1 MTELGAPHRETAQ
14 APLCQFG
21 RGLRVRS
28 QALAVC
34 GKIACLEETRDT
46 DDVYR
51 FGPLGSVIPY
61 SCVFGGSVY
70 EQVTKYQPALSSPGK
85 IPSPLFVGMVLLL
98 YLKGIPHVP
107 FPFQTGLFFS
117 LWTEIGMVA
126 VRMTLRWDSPH
137 LPPLPAET
145 GATWDRGCLLLTRPV
160 SDRSQ
165 IGHSCPLCVSSAI
178 CMITLLFVASCL

>member
-1 MTELGAPHRETAQ
+1 M
-14 APLCQFG
+14 
-21 RGLRVRS
+21 
-28 QALAVC
+28 
-34 GKIACLEETRDT
+34 
-46 DDVYR
+46 
-51 FGPLGSVIPY
+51 
-61 SCVFGGSVY
+61 Y

-145 GATWDRGCLLLTRPV
+145 GATWDRGCPLLMRPV
-160 SDRSQ
+160 SDRSFLSTTRQ
-165 IGHSCPLCVSSAI
+165 FNNAHVCPSSCN
-178 CMITLLFVASCL
+178 TLPVMVRMKPGINLTRANVLSLRDTTR

>member
-1 MTELGAPHRETAQ
+1 MEKAQ
-14 APLCQFG
+14 
-21 RGLRVRS
+21 
-28 QALAVC
+28 
-34 GKIACLEETRDT
+34 DT
-46 DDVYR
+46 GDVYR
-51 FGPLGSVIPY
+51 FGPLRSVIPY
-61 SCVFGGSVY
+61 SCVLVDLCMKELQSVSRLL
-70 EQVTKYQPALSSPGK
+70 PRSRLSISKRINPFSMGK
-85 IPSPLFVGMVLLL
+85 VLLL
-98 YLKGIPHVP
+98 YFKGIPHVP

-160 SDRSQ
+160 SGRSQ